1 MPIAQTVLISGD
13 SHALVLFDTRNRD
26 LDRKSLTAL
35 HHPLMRMLVD
45 WARKTCQRIIQVLP
59 MNDTTT
65 THTRTDSYPYSAISI
80 YALHPM
86 YISLPDLGELADPEK
101 AAFFA
106 RKRT

>member
-1 MPIAQTVLISGD
+1 
-13 SHALVLFDTRNRD
+13 
-26 LDRKSLTAL
+26 
-35 HHPLMRMLVD
+35 
-45 WARKTCQRIIQVLP
+45 
-59 MNDTTT
+59 MNDTTM

-106 RKRT
+106 RKQAELNGLDAVDYEQTVRYKLEYCREYFRQEGEAILSTSEYREFSRKTSPG

>member
-1 MPIAQTVLISGD
+1 
-13 SHALVLFDTRNRD
+13 
-26 LDRKSLTAL
+26 
-35 HHPLMRMLVD
+35 
-45 WARKTCQRIIQVLP
+45 

-101 AAFFA
+101 AAFLPGN
-106 RKRT
+106 RQS

>member
-1 MPIAQTVLISGD
+1 
-13 SHALVLFDTRNRD
+13 
-26 LDRKSLTAL
+26 
-35 HHPLMRMLVD
+35 
-45 WARKTCQRIIQVLP
+45 

-101 AAFFA
+101 TAFFA
-106 RKRT
+106 RKQAELNGLDAVDYEQAVRYKLEYCQAGGRGDLVHL

>member
-1 MPIAQTVLISGD
+1 
-13 SHALVLFDTRNRD
+13 
-26 LDRKSLTAL
+26 
-35 HHPLMRMLVD
+35 MLVD

-106 RKRT
+106 RKQAELNGLDAVDYEQTVRYKLEY